1 MSLWELFRLGGVFM
15 WPLLV
20 FFIVL
25 LYKVIERTVTFCIT
39 DMRTDMEY
47 IRQNVITGKMSAERN
62 NRFYNILADNLRM
75 FPQDRDSFNRYI
87 GTECQQLAD
96 NLRSGLSLIA
106 WIAAIAPVT
115 GFLGT
120 VTGMISVFRS
130 INAASNVSAQLVAGG
145 IYEALITTAAGL
157 IISIIASAS
166 YFILSGIVS
175 RYCRRME
182 CAVNSVMKTVYEH
195 ETK

>member
-1 MSLWELFRLGGVFM
+1 MSIWELFRLGGVFM

-25 LYKVIERTVTFCIT
+25 LYKIIERTVTFCLT
-39 DMRTDMEY
+39 DMRTDMDY
-47 IRQNVITGKMSAERN
+47 IRQNVITGKIPAEHN
-62 NRFYNILADNLRM
+62 NRFYHILADNLRM
-75 FPQDRDSFNRYI
+75 FPNDRESFDRYV

-130 INAASNVSAQLVAGG
+130 INNASDVSAQLVAGG

-157 IISIIASAS
+157 IISIIASAA

-175 RYCRRME
+175 RYCRGME
-182 CAVNSVMKTVYEH
+182 YAANSVMKSIYDNK
-195 ETK
+195 TK

>member
-25 LYKVIERTVTFCIT
+25 LYRLIERTITFCIT
-39 DMRTDMEY
+39 DMRTDMEC
-47 IRQNVITGKMSAERN
+47 IRQNVITGKMSAEHN

-75 FPQDRDSFNRYI
+75 FPQDRDSFDRYI
-87 GTECQQLAD
+87 GSECQQLAD

-157 IISIIASAS
+157 IISIIASAA

-182 CAVNSVMKTVYEH
+182 YAANSVMKSVYDN
-195 ETK
+195 

>member
-1 MSLWELFRLGGVFM
+1 MLELFRLGGVFM

-20 FFIVL
+20 FFAVL
-25 LYKVIERTVTFCIT
+25 VYKVIERTVTFCLT
-39 DMRTDMEY
+39 NMRIDYKMGKNIAEDVSFY
-47 IRQNVITGKMSAERN
+47 IMFETRHNQ
-62 NRFYNILADNLRM
+62 FYHILADNLRM
-75 FPQDRDSFNRYI
+75 FPTDRDAFDRYVSS
-87 GTECQQLAD
+87 ECQSLAD
-96 NLRSGLSLIA
+96 DLRNGLGLIG

-157 IISIIASAS
+157 IISIIASAA
-166 YFILSGIVS
+166 YFIMSGIVS

-182 CAVNSVMKTVYEH
+182 YAVNNVMKSVY
-195 ETK
+195 KS

>member
-1 MSLWELFRLGGVFM
+1 MSVIELFRLGGVFM

-20 FFIVL
+20 FFIL
-25 LYKVIERTVTFCIT
+25 LIYKVIERTVTFCLT

-47 IRQNVITGKMSAERN
+47 IAQNVITGKMSDEHN
-62 NRFYNILADNLRM
+62 NRLYHILADNLRM
-75 FPQDRDSFNRYI
+75 FPNDRESFDRYV

-120 VTGMISVFRS
+120 VTGMISVFHS
-130 INAASNVSAQLVAGG
+130 INNASDVSAQLVAGG

-157 IISIIASAS
+157 IISIIASAA

-182 CAVNSVMKTVYEH
+182 YTANSVMKSIYDNK
-195 ETK
+195 TK

>member
-1 MSLWELFRLGGVFM
+1 MSVIELFRLGGVFM

-20 FFIVL
+20 FFIL
-25 LYKVIERTVTFCIT
+25 LIYKVIERIVTFCLT

-47 IRQNVITGKMSAERN
+47 ISQNVITGKMSAEHN
-62 NRFYNILADNLRM
+62 NRFYRILADNLRM
-75 FPQDRDSFNRYI
+75 FPNDRESFDRYV

-130 INAASNVSAQLVAGG
+130 INNASDVSAQLVAGG

-157 IISIIASAS
+157 IISIIASAA

-182 CAVNSVMKTVYEH
+182 YAANSMMKSVYDNK
-195 ETK
+195 TK

>member
-25 LYKVIERTVTFCIT
+25 LYKVIERTVTFCLT
-39 DMRTDMEY
+39 DMRADMEY
-47 IRQNVITGKMSAERN
+47 IRQNVITGKMSAKHN

-75 FPQDRDSFNRYI
+75 FPQDRDSFDRYI

-145 IYEALITTAAGL
+145 IYEALITTAVGL

>member
-1 MSLWELFRLGGVFM
+1 MSVIELFRLGGVFM

-20 FFIVL
+20 FFIL
-25 LYKVIERTVTFCIT
+25 LIYKVIERIVTFCLT
-39 DMRTDMEY
+39 DMRTDMDY
-47 IRQNVITGKMSAERN
+47 IAQNVITGKMSDEHN
-62 NRFYNILADNLRM
+62 NRFYHILADNLRM
-75 FPQDRDSFNRYI
+75 FPNDRESFDRYV

-130 INAASNVSAQLVAGG
+130 INNASDVSAQLVAGG

-157 IISIIASAS
+157 IISIIASAA
-166 YFILSGIVS
+166 YYVLSGIVS

-182 CAVNSVMKTVYEH
+182 YTANSVMKSIYDNK
-195 ETK
+195 TK

>member
-25 LYKVIERTVTFCIT
+25 LYRLIERTITFCIT

-47 IRQNVITGKMSAERN
+47 IRQNVITGKMSAEHN
-62 NRFYNILADNLRM
+62 NRFYHILADNLRM
-75 FPQDRDSFNRYI
+75 FSQDRDSFDRYI

-157 IISIIASAS
+157 IISIIASAA

>member
-1 MSLWELFRLGGVFM
+1 MSIWELFLLGGVFM

-25 LYKVIERTVTFCIT
+25 LYKIIERTVTFCLT
-39 DMRTDMEY
+39 DMRTDIEY
-47 IRQNVITGKMSAERN
+47 IRQNVITGKIPAEHN

-75 FPQDRDSFNRYI
+75 FPNDRESFDRYI

-130 INAASNVSAQLVAGG
+130 INNASDVSAQLVAGG

-157 IISIIASAS
+157 IISIVASAA

-182 CAVNSVMKTVYEH
+182 HAANSVMKSVYDNK
-195 ETK
+195 TK

>member
-1 MSLWELFRLGGVFM
+1 MSIWELFRLGGVFM

-20 FFIVL
+20 FFIAL
-25 LYKVIERTVTFCIT
+25 LYKIIERTVTFCLT
-39 DMRTDMEY
+39 DMRTDMDY
-47 IRQNVITGKMSAERN
+47 IRQNVITGKMSAEHN

-75 FPQDRDSFNRYI
+75 FPQDRDSFDRYI

-106 WIAAIAPVT
+106 WIASIAPVT

-130 INAASNVSAQLVAGG
+130 INNASDVSAQLVAGG

-157 IISIIASAS
+157 IISIIASAA

-182 CAVNSVMKTVYEH
+182 YAANSVMKSVYD
-195 ETK
+195 TKTK

>member
-1 MSLWELFRLGGVFM
+1 MSVIELFRLGGVFM

-20 FFIVL
+20 LFIIL
-25 LYKVIERTVTFCIT
+25 IYKVIERIVTFCLT

-47 IRQNVITGKMSAERN
+47 IAQNVITGKMSDEHN
-62 NRFYNILADNLRM
+62 NRFYHILADNLRM
-75 FPQDRDSFNRYI
+75 FPNDRESFDRYV

-157 IISIIASAS
+157 IISIIASAA

-175 RYCRRME
+175 RYCCRME
-182 CAVNSVMKTVYEH
+182 YTANSVMKSIYDNK
-195 ETK
+195 TK

>member
-1 MSLWELFRLGGVFM
+1 MSVWELFRLGGVFM

-25 LYKVIERTVTFCIT
+25 LYKIIERTVTFCLT
-39 DMRTDMEY
+39 DMRTDVEY
-47 IRQNVITGKMSAERN
+47 IRQNVITGKMTAEHN

-75 FPQDRDSFNRYI
+75 FPNDRESFDRYV

-106 WIAAIAPVT
+106 WVAAIAPVT

-130 INAASNVSAQLVAGG
+130 INNASDVSAQLVAGG

-157 IISIIASAS
+157 IISIIASAA

-182 CAVNSVMKTVYEH
+182 YAANSVMKSVYDNK
-195 ETK
+195 TK

>member
-1 MSLWELFRLGGVFM
+1 MSVWELFRLGGVFM

-25 LYKVIERTVTFCIT
+25 LYKIIERTVTFCLT
-39 DMRTDMEY
+39 DMRTDMDY
-47 IRQNVITGKMSAERN
+47 IRQNVITGKIPAEHN
-62 NRFYNILADNLRM
+62 NRFCHILADNLRM
-75 FPQDRDSFNRYI
+75 FPNDRESFDRYV

-130 INAASNVSAQLVAGG
+130 INNASDVSAQLVAGG

-157 IISIIASAS
+157 IISIIASAA

-182 CAVNSVMKTVYEH
+182 YAANSVMKSVYDNK
-195 ETK
+195 TK

>member
-1 MSLWELFRLGGVFM
+1 MSVRELFRLGGVFM

-20 FFIVL
+20 FFIL
-25 LYKVIERTVTFCIT
+25 LIYKVIERIVTFCLT

-47 IRQNVITGKMSAERN
+47 IAQNVITGKMSAEHN
-62 NRFYNILADNLRM
+62 NRFYHILADNLRM
-75 FPQDRDSFNRYI
+75 FPNDRESFDRYI

-130 INAASNVSAQLVAGG
+130 INNASDVSAQLVAGG

-157 IISIIASAS
+157 IISIIASAA

-175 RYCRRME
+175 RCCRRME
-182 CAVNSVMKTVYEH
+182 YTANSVMKSIYDNK
-195 ETK
+195 TK

>member
-1 MSLWELFRLGGVFM
+1 MSVIELFRLGGVFM

-20 FFIVL
+20 LFIL
-25 LYKVIERTVTFCIT
+25 LIYKVIERIVTFCLT

-47 IRQNVITGKMSAERN
+47 IAQNVITGKMSDEHN
-62 NRFYNILADNLRM
+62 NRFYHILADNLRM
-75 FPQDRDSFNRYI
+75 FPQDREAFDRYV

-157 IISIIASAS
+157 IISIIASAA
-166 YFILSGIVS
+166 YYVLSGIVS
-175 RYCRRME
+175 RYCCRME
-182 CAVNSVMKTVYEH
+182 YTANSVMKSIYDNK
-195 ETK
+195 TK

>member
-25 LYKVIERTVTFCIT
+25 LYRLIERIVTFCIT

-47 IRQNVITGKMSAERN
+47 IRQNVITGKMSAEHN
-62 NRFYNILADNLRM
+62 NRFYHILADNLRM
-75 FPQDRDSFNRYI
+75 FPQDRDSFDRYI

-157 IISIIASAS
+157 IISIIASAA

-175 RYCRRME
+175 RYCHRME

>member
-1 MSLWELFRLGGVFM
+1 MSVIELFRLGGVFM

-20 FFIVL
+20 FFIL
-25 LYKVIERTVTFCIT
+25 LIYKVIERIVTFCLT

-47 IRQNVITGKMSAERN
+47 ISQNVIIGKMSDEHN
-62 NRFYNILADNLRM
+62 NRFYRILADNLRM
-75 FPQDRDSFNRYI
+75 FPQDREAFDRYV

-157 IISIIASAS
+157 IISIIASAA

-175 RYCRRME
+175 RYCCRME
-182 CAVNSVMKTVYEH
+182 YTANSVMKSIYDNK
-195 ETK
+195 TK

>member
-1 MSLWELFRLGGVFM
+1 MSVIELFRLGGVFM

-20 FFIVL
+20 LFIL
-25 LYKVIERTVTFCIT
+25 LIYKVIERIVTFCLT

-47 IRQNVITGKMSAERN
+47 IAQNVITGKMSDEHN
-62 NRFYNILADNLRM
+62 NRFYHILADNLRM
-75 FPQDRDSFNRYI
+75 FPQDREAFDRYV

-157 IISIIASAS
+157 IISIIASAA
-166 YFILSGIVS
+166 YYVLSGIVS
-175 RYCRRME
+175 RYCCRME
-182 CAVNSVMKTVYEH
+182 YTANSVVKSIYDNKT
-195 ETK
+195 K